1 MNGSGCLRYG
11 WNALPSVFVITS
23 VELSF
28 VVLIKMDELVLDD
41 DDRDD
46 DSDELPPLLLLVV
59 VLVRAFLYISSG
71 ALRNGSLIV
80 VLFGCWVLF
89 LDDRA

>member
-11 WNALPSVFVITS
+11 WNALPSVFVIKI

-28 VVLIKMDELVLDD
+28 VVLDE

-46 DSDELPPLLLLVV
+46 DSDELPPELLLGV
-59 VLVRAFLYISSG
+59 FL
-71 ALRNGSLIV
+71 
-80 VLFGCWVLF
+80 
-89 LDDRA
+89 